1 MKQMQPILL
10 LRGFVPS
17 AGMALVAIALV
28 AGLTFAADAAT
39 TGPLR
44 RAHAHNDYE
53 HANPLFD
60 ALSHGFWSVEA
71 DIWLRGTNLV
81 VSHTAPILSGVGTLK
96 DLYLDPLREFARTN
110 AAAFKAA
117 GPLTLLID
125 LKSDGKRTYAALD
138 QMLRGYTNLF
148 TRFEGGRIETN
159 SVLVLISGSR
169 PVEMLRTQAV
179 RHAALDGRMADLTNN
194 IPASLTPLMSDNWPN
209 QFRWRGK
216 EAMDPAEREKL
227 RAFVKQMHA
236 QGRRVR
242 FWNVAD
248 TPEVWRELYDA
259 GVDLL
264 NTDKLEE
271 MEEFLR
277 AR

>member
-1 MKQMQPILL
+1 MRRNLL
-10 LRGFVPS
+10 PRAIVPS
-17 AGMALVAIALV
+17 GGKVLVALALL
-28 AGLTFAADAAT
+28 AGFTFTASAAT

-53 HANPLFD
+53 HPHPLFD

-96 DLYLDPLREFARTN
+96 ELYLDPLQEFARTN
-110 AAAFKAA
+110 QAAFKAA

-138 QMLRGYTNLF
+138 TMLRGYTNLF
-148 TRFEGGRIETN
+148 TRFEGGRVQTN

-169 PVEMLRTQAV
+169 PVSLMRTQEV
-179 RHAALDGRMADLTNN
+179 RFAALDGRLADVTNN
-194 IPASLTPLMSDNWPN
+194 VPVALTPWMSENWAG
-209 QFRWRGK
+209 QFAWRGK
-216 EAMDPAEREKL
+216 GEMDAAERAKL
-227 RAFVKQMHA
+227 RAYVKQMHA